1 MILLG
6 GYHQIKLHFVMVQ
19 IAQRGNMPQQLF
31 EILPVTSK
39 RNSKIV
45 QHGKENFDPFK
56 RFSKTI
62 KIELII
68 GIVVLVV
75 SAFLTITSP
84 PSVAMSNSQMQMHK
98 LTSGTPNNGIG
109 GEDQHN
115 PRTFDGFATM
125 ASILAVVVLIMSLY
139 YFRKSK
145 QELKIT
151 GNLLGKSGSTAL
163 I

>member
-19 IAQRGNMPQQLF
+19 IAQRGNMPQKQF
-31 EILPVTSK
+31 EILPATSQ
-39 RNSKIV
+39 RNSKIL
-45 QHGKENFDPFK
+45 QNGKEYFDPFK

-84 PSVAMSNSQMQMHK
+84 PSVAMSNSQMQMHE
-98 LTSGTPNNGIG
+98 LTSGTPDNGIG

-115 PRTFDGFATM
+115 PRTFDGFAIM
-125 ASILAVVVLIMSLY
+125 ALILAVIVLIMSLY
-139 YFRKSK
+139 YYRKSK

-151 GNLLGKSGSTAL
+151 GDLLRKSGSSAL

>member
-19 IAQRGNMPQQLF
+19 LAQRGNMSQKQF
-31 EILPVTSK
+31 EILPATSR
-39 RNSKIV
+39 RNSKVV
-45 QHGKENFDPFK
+45 QYGKEYFDPFR

-68 GIVVLVV
+68 GIVVLVI

-84 PSVAMSNSQMQMHK
+84 PSAAMSNSQMQMQE
-98 LTSGTPNNGIG
+98 LTSGNPDNGIG

-115 PRTFDGFATM
+115 PRTFDGFAVM
-125 ASILAVVVLIMSLY
+125 ALILAVIVLIMSLY
-139 YFRKSK
+139 YYRKSK

-151 GNLLGKSGSTAL
+151 GDLLRKRGSSAL